1 MLKIDGL
8 VSGYGSVQIL
18 NGANMKVD
26 AQSIVALLGGNG
38 TGKSTILKACS
49 GLIRSWS
56 GSINFDGEDIHNN
69 PPHKIVE
76 RGLVQVTQGKDVFPA
91 MSVIENLR
99 LGGFVLNS
107 KQKLKDNLEKVF
119 DYFPRLNERKNQLAA
134 TLSGGELQMLCIGR
148 GLMSNPKMIMLDE
161 PSAALAPQIVLDIF
175 KNINRIRKDG
185 LTVLVVEQ
193 NVRMALLLA
202 DYGYVFKDGVIKV
215 EGEAKKLMYD
225 DTVKDSYL
233 GGGGTTANV

>member
-1 MLKIDGL
+1 MLKIKSL

-26 AQSIVALLGGNG
+26 NQSIVALLGGNG

-49 GLIRSWS
+49 GIIRTWK
-56 GSINFDGEDIHNN
+56 GSINFNGEDIQNL
-69 PPHKIVE
+69 PPHNIVE
-76 RGLVQVTQGKDVFPA
+76 KGLVQVTQGKDVFPA
-91 MSVIENLR
+91 MTVLENLR
-99 LGGFVLNS
+99 LGGFTLKTKQILN
-107 KQKLKDNLEKVF
+107 DNIEKVF
-119 DYFPRLNERKNQLAA
+119 NYFPRLNERKSQLAA

-175 KNINRIRKDG
+175 KNINKIRKDG
-185 LTVLVVEQ
+185 LTVLIVEQ

-202 DYGYVFKDGVIKV
+202 DYGYVIKDGVINV
-215 EGEAKKLMYD
+215 EGESKKLMYD
-225 DTVKDSYL
+225 ESVKDSYL